1 MAKSTAVQTARS
13 WIERLWVR
21 IAERGGT
28 AAAGGAA
35 APFDRIRVLAEA
47 LVSERGEAS
56 GAVVARELQAA
67 LIQLSEE
74 DRLRFFEYVAAGFT
88 PDEAKLREAAEAYLA
103 ESGPLQ
109 AQRLAEAAEPPRQE
123 LLRRMNMSPSGTATL
138 VEMRRQLLT
147 KLREQPQLAPLDA
160 DLHHLL
166 SSWFNRGFLELRRID
181 WHTPAV
187 VLEKLIEYEAVHEIQ
202 GWEDLRRRLGPDRR
216 CFAFFHPA
224 LIDEPLIFVEVALV
238 NGLAGAIRPLLAT
251 PEPGAAATIPDTAIF
266 YSISNCQ
273 QGLRGISF
281 GNFLIKQVVEELKAE
296 LPSLNRFA
304 TLSPVPGF
312 RAWLGKRLAASA
324 RYVLKP
330 EERDAIAAVTG
341 GGGTKG
347 ALRRL
352 LVEPDWQEVPAIAAA
367 LKGPLMRLC
376 AAYLT
381 ENKEGKGPGDSVARF
396 HLGNGA
402 VLEQINWLANPGKR
416 GLKESFGLMVNYLY
430 DLDKIEANHEAFA
443 HQGQVAHS
451 DAVAE
456 LLREDRNQG
465 LASVSTLLNFTAR
478 RTPRVTTLREAAP

>member
-1 MAKSTAVQTARS
+1 MARS
-13 WIERLWVR
+13 W
-21 IAERGGT
+21 
-28 AAAGGAA
+28 
-35 APFDRIRVLAEA
+35 FDRLLSSIADRGRAWVKIPTDLPPQGQMRSLAES
-47 LVSERGEAS
+47 LLGEKGEAS
-56 GAVVARELQAA
+56 GAALARALIERYGALEPADRLGFLLFLSEGFAPDYAALKQAA
-67 LIQLSEE
+67 EH
-74 DRLRFFEYVAAGFT
+74 
-88 PDEAKLREAAEAYLA
+88 YLA
-103 ESGPLQ
+103 EPS
-109 AQRLAEAAEPPRQE
+109 AEAAARLGETAEPPRQE
-123 LLRRMNMSPSGTATL
+123 LLRRINMGPSGTATL
-138 VEMRRQLLT
+138 VAMRETILGLLEAHPSL
-147 KLREQPQLAPLDA
+147 KPLDS
-160 DLHHLL
+160 DLKHLL
-166 SSWFNRGFLELRRID
+166 ASWFNRGFLELRRID

-224 LIDEPLIFVEVALV
+224 LVDEPLIFVEVALV

-251 PEPGAAATIPDTAIF
+251 PEPGAAATTPDTAIF

-273 QGLRGISF
+273 RGLRGISF

-312 RAWLGKRLAASA
+312 RAWLDQRLAASA

-330 EERDAIAAVTG
+330 EERAAIAAVTG

-352 LVEPDWQEVPAIAAA
+352 LAEPGWHEAPAIAAA
-367 LKGPLMRLC
+367 LEGPLLRLC

-381 ENKEGKGPGDSVARF
+381 ENKAGKGPADAVARF

-402 VLEQINWLANPGKR
+402 VLQQINWLANPGQR
-416 GLKESFGLMVNYLY
+416 GLAESFGLMVNYLY
-430 DLDKIEANHEAFA
+430 DLDRIEANHEAFA

-451 DAVAE
+451 DAVAAT
-456 LLREDRNQG
+456 LRAERSPG
-465 LASVSTLLNFTAR
+465 RSVGTLLAFTAR
-478 RTPRVTTLREAAP
+478 RAPRATTLREAAP

>member
-1 MAKSTAVQTARS
+1 MARS
-13 WIERLWVR
+13 W
-21 IAERGGT
+21 
-28 AAAGGAA
+28 
-35 APFDRIRVLAEA
+35 FDRLLSSIADRGRAWVKIPTDLPPQDQARALAQS
-47 LVSERGEAS
+47 LLSEKGEAS
-56 GAVVARELQAA
+56 GAALARALIERYETLEPEERLGFLLFLAEGFAPDYEALKQAA
-67 LIQLSEE
+67 EH
-74 DRLRFFEYVAAGFT
+74 
-88 PDEAKLREAAEAYLA
+88 YLA
-103 ESGPLQ
+103 EPS
-109 AQRLAEAAEPPRQE
+109 AEAAARLGETAEPPRQE
-123 LLRRMNMSPSGTATL
+123 LLRRINMGPSGTATL
-138 VEMRRQLLT
+138 VAMRETILGLL
-147 KLREQPQLAPLDA
+147 KAHPSLKPLDS
-160 DLHHLL
+160 DLKHLL
-166 SSWFNRGFLELRRID
+166 GSWFNRGFLELRRID

-224 LIDEPLIFVEVALV
+224 LVDEPLIFVEVALV

-251 PEPGAAATIPDTAIF
+251 PEPGVAASTPDTAIF

-273 QGLRGISF
+273 RGLRGISF

-312 RAWLGKRLAASA
+312 RSWLGHRLAASA

-330 EERDAIAAVTG
+330 EERDAIAVVTG

-352 LVEPDWQEVPAIAAA
+352 LAEPDWHEVPAIAAA
-367 LKGPLMRLC
+367 LEGPLMRLC

-402 VLEQINWLANPGKR
+402 LLEQINWLANPGKR
-416 GLKESFGLMVNYLY
+416 GLAESFGLMVNYLY
-430 DLDKIEANHEAFA
+430 DLDRIEANHEAFA

-456 LLREDRNQG
+456 LLREDRSPG
-465 LASVSTLLNFTAR
+465 RSSVGTLLNFTAR
-478 RTPRVTTLREAAP
+478 RAPRVTTLREAAP